1 MKKTDRHRVQG
12 PLMVIA
18 GLLLVITIGI
28 FSDTLFWDRY
38 LHAYTFE
45 TFVENPF
52 PTIERLYPQEA
63 VPGTTE
69 VKTFPYAEA
78 GGRTITPAA
87 LEQATA
93 FAEASNSTSLIIAHK
108 GVIQLQQYW
117 QGEGADQPVYS
128 FSMHKSIVALLLG
141 IAVEEGHIAGL
152 DDPLSGYLPEWRGD
166 ARGEITLRQSLQMNS
181 GLEPMKFPK
190 NPFSK
195 HVRRQIGTN
204 LAATALSF
212 RLHNEPGSVFSYNG
226 VNPTLLVMV
235 IERATG
241 QRYADY
247 LSKKLWQPAGNED
260 AALWLDRPGGLARG
274 ATSLYAKP
282 MDWLRIGQLLLDG
295 GYSEGRQIIPEV
307 WLRELTTPSPTNPR
321 YGLLTWIGSDYVE
334 ARTLE
339 AFEGFAAVAEQPFD
353 AGDIIYFDG
362 LGGQR
367 VYVIPSAQLVIVRT
381 GVLAW
386 EWDDTRLP
394 NLVLAGIK
402 ARESMNQ
409 QDDSG
414 RGQN

>member
-1 MKKTDRHRVQG
+1 MEREGRSRSMKKNDKHLVQG
-12 PLMVIA
+12 SLMVAA
-18 GLLLVITIGI
+18 GLLLVFITGI

-52 PTIERLYPQEA
+52 PTVERLYPQEV
-63 VPGTTE
+63 VPG
-69 VKTFPYAEA
+69 VDDPKTFPHAEA
-78 GGRTITPAA
+78 GTRTISPGALDEAA
-87 LEQATA
+87 A
-93 FAEASNSTSLIIAHK
+93 FAEASNSTSLIVSHR
-108 GVIQLQQYW
+108 GVIQLERYW
-117 QGEGADQPVYS
+117 KGEGADQVVYS

-141 IAVEEGHIAGL
+141 IAVAEGHIGDI
-152 DDPLSGYLPEWRGD
+152 DDSIAEYLPEWRND
-166 ARGEITLRQSLQMNS
+166 PRERITLRHALQMNS
-181 GLEPMKFPK
+181 GLEPMSFPA
-190 NPFSK
+190 NPFSR
-195 HVRRQIGTN
+195 HVRRQLGTN

-212 RLHNEPGSVFSYNG
+212 RLQDEPGSVFNYNG

-235 IERATG
+235 IEQATG
-241 QRYADY
+241 RRYAEY
-247 LSKKLWQPAGNED
+247 LSEKLWRPALNGD

-282 MDWLRIGQLLLDG
+282 MDWLRIGQLLLDN
-295 GYSEGRQIIPEV
+295 GRLDGVQVIPEA
-307 WLRELTTPSPTNPR
+307 WLKELTTPSPTNPR
-321 YGLLTWIGSDYVE
+321 YGLLTWIGTGYVE

-386 EWDDTRLP
+386 EWNDTRLP

-402 ARESMNQ
+402 ETP
-409 QDDSG
+409 
-414 RGQN
+414 

>member
-1 MKKTDRHRVQG
+1 MKKNDKHLVQG
-12 PLMVIA
+12 SLMVAA
-18 GLLLVITIGI
+18 GLLLVFITGI

-52 PTIERLYPQEA
+52 PTVERLYPQEV
-63 VPGTTE
+63 VPG
-69 VKTFPYAEA
+69 VDDPKTFPHAEA
-78 GGRTITPAA
+78 GTRTISPGALDEAA
-87 LEQATA
+87 A
-93 FAEASNSTSLIIAHK
+93 FAEASNSTSLIVSHR
-108 GVIQLQQYW
+108 GVIQLERYW
-117 QGEGADQPVYS
+117 KGEGADQVVYS

-141 IAVEEGHIAGL
+141 IAVAEGHIGDI
-152 DDPLSGYLPEWRGD
+152 DDSIAEYLPEWRND
-166 ARGEITLRQSLQMNS
+166 PRERITLRHALQMNS
-181 GLEPMKFPK
+181 GLEPMSFPA
-190 NPFSK
+190 NPFSR
-195 HVRRQIGTN
+195 HVRRQLGTN

-212 RLHNEPGSVFSYNG
+212 RLQDEPGSVFNYNG

-235 IERATG
+235 IEQATG
-241 QRYADY
+241 RRYAEY
-247 LSKKLWQPAGNED
+247 LSEKLWRPALNGD

-282 MDWLRIGQLLLDG
+282 MDWLRIGQLLLDN
-295 GYSEGRQIIPEV
+295 GRLDGVQVIPEA
-307 WLRELTTPSPTNPR
+307 WLKELTTPSPTNPR
-321 YGLLTWIGSDYVE
+321 YGLLTWIGTGYVE

-386 EWDDTRLP
+386 EWNDTRLP

-402 ARESMNQ
+402 ETP
-409 QDDSG
+409 
-414 RGQN
+414 

>member
-1 MKKTDRHRVQG
+1 MKKTAKHLVQG
-12 PLMVIA
+12 SMMVAA
-18 GLLLVITIGI
+18 GLLLVFIIGI

-38 LHAYTFE
+38 LNAYTFD

-52 PTIERLYPQEA
+52 PTVERLYPQEP
-63 VPGTTE
+63 VPG
-69 VKTFPYAEA
+69 VDDPKTFPYAEA
-78 GGRTITPAA
+78 GNRTISTDA
-87 LEQATA
+87 LDEATA
-93 FAEASNSTSLIIAHK
+93 FAQDSDSTSLIISHK
-108 GVIQLQQYW
+108 GVIQLEKYW
-117 QGEGADQPVYS
+117 KGEGADQVVYS

-141 IAVEEGHIAGL
+141 IAVAEGHIGDI
-152 DDPLSGYLPEWRGD
+152 DDSIAVYLPEWRGGP
-166 ARGEITLRQSLQMNS
+166 REGITLRHALQMNS
-181 GLEPMKFPK
+181 GLEPMSFPK

-195 HVRRQIGTN
+195 HVRRQIGTR
-204 LAATALSF
+204 LAATALGF
-212 RLHNEPGSVFSYNG
+212 RLQDEPGSVFSYNG
-226 VNPTLLVMV
+226 VKPTLLVMV

-241 QRYADY
+241 RRYADY
-247 LSKKLWQPAGNED
+247 LSEKLWRPALNDD
-260 AALWLDRPGGLARG
+260 AAVWLDHPRGLARG

-282 MDWLRIGQLLLDG
+282 MDWLRIGQLLLDNGRAG
-295 GYSEGRQIIPEV
+295 GAQVIPEA

-321 YGLLTWIGSDYVE
+321 YGLLTWIGTDYVE

-386 EWDDTRLP
+386 EWNDTRLP

-402 ARESMNQ
+402 ETP
-409 QDDSG
+409 
-414 RGQN
+414 

>member
-1 MKKTDRHRVQG
+1 MKKNDKHLVQG
-12 PLMVIA
+12 SLMVAA
-18 GLLLVITIGI
+18 GLLLVFVTGV

-52 PTIERLYPQEA
+52 PTVERLYPQEV
-63 VPGTTE
+63 VPGVE
-69 VKTFPYAEA
+69 DPKTFPHAEA
-78 GGRTITPAA
+78 GNRTISSAMLDEAA
-87 LEQATA
+87 A
-93 FAEASNSTSLIIAHK
+93 FAEASDSTSLIVSHR
-108 GVIQLQQYW
+108 GVIQLERYW
-117 QGEGADQPVYS
+117 KGQGADQVVYS

-141 IAVEEGHIAGL
+141 IAVAEGHIGDI
-152 DDPLSGYLPEWRGD
+152 DDSIAEYLQEWRND
-166 ARGEITLRQSLQMNS
+166 PRERITLRHALQMNS
-181 GLEPMKFPK
+181 GLEPMSFPV
-190 NPFSK
+190 NPFSR

-212 RLHNEPGSVFSYNG
+212 RLQDEPGSVFNYNG

-235 IERATG
+235 IEQATG
-241 QRYADY
+241 RRYAEY
-247 LSKKLWQPAGNED
+247 LSEKLWRPALNGD

-282 MDWLRIGQLLLDG
+282 MDWLRIGQLLLDN
-295 GYSEGRQIIPEV
+295 GRLDGVQVIPEA
-307 WLRELTTPSPTNPR
+307 WLKELTTPSPTNPR
-321 YGLLTWIGSDYVE
+321 YGLLTWIGTDYVE

-386 EWDDTRLP
+386 EWNDTRLP

-402 ARESMNQ
+402 ETP
-409 QDDSG
+409 
-414 RGQN
+414 

>member
-1 MKKTDRHRVQG
+1 MKKTHKHLVQG
-12 PLMVIA
+12 SLMVAA
-18 GLLLVITIGI
+18 GLLLVFITGI

-52 PTIERLYPQEA
+52 PTAERLYPQEV
-63 VPGTTE
+63 VPG
-69 VKTFPYAEA
+69 VDDPKTFPHAEA
-78 GGRTITPAA
+78 GTRAISPGALDEAA
-87 LEQATA
+87 A
-93 FAEASNSTSLIIAHK
+93 FAEASNSTSLIVSHR
-108 GVIQLQQYW
+108 GVIQLERYW
-117 QGEGADQPVYS
+117 KGEGADQVVYS
-128 FSMHKSIVALLLG
+128 FSMHKSLVALLLG
-141 IAVEEGHIAGL
+141 IAVAEGHIGDI
-152 DDPLSGYLPEWRGD
+152 DDSIAEYLPEWRND
-166 ARGEITLRQSLQMNS
+166 PRERITLRHALQMNS
-181 GLEPMKFPK
+181 GLEPMSFPA

-212 RLHNEPGSVFSYNG
+212 RLQDEPGSVFSYNG

-235 IERATG
+235 IEQATG
-241 QRYADY
+241 RRYAEY
-247 LSKKLWQPAGNED
+247 LSEKLWRPALNGD
-260 AALWLDRPGGLARG
+260 AALWLDRPGGMARG

-282 MDWLRIGQLLLDG
+282 MDWLRIGQLLLDN
-295 GYSEGRQIIPEV
+295 GRLDGVQVIPEA
-307 WLRELTTPSPTNPR
+307 WLTELTTPSPTNPR
-321 YGLLTWIGSDYVE
+321 YGLLTWIGTGYVE

-386 EWDDTRLP
+386 EWNDTRLP

-402 ARESMNQ
+402 ETP
-409 QDDSG
+409 
-414 RGQN
+414 